1 MYLSESYLK
10 SKAKAKSLN
19 VGPMEPH
26 IHANLKFVC
35 TTFVHFHVNVVC
47 EGVWKLLSIIV
58 GHKISPPTWILFCI
72 WITIF
77 FFFFFNFN
85 IDVKFYPTDWELMG
99 YRTRIGNK
107 KKKRRSFLW
116 SNTVPYL
123 SCQSQIPL
131 RCLIVMV
138 LPISGLMA
146 WNVWNTKTS
155 WVWSSGQSKKKK
167 AWNDVT
173 VTGKLW
179 KEIAFL
185 WRCQYSSLAHYHYNS

>member
-1 MYLSESYLK
+1 MHNFCSTFMSMLYVRESGNCCQSLSVRRPLHKPGFY
-10 SKAKAKSLN
+10 
-19 VGPMEPH
+19 
-26 IHANLKFVC
+26 FV
-35 TTFVHFHVNVVC
+35 F
-47 EGVWKLLSIIV
+47 ELL
-58 GHKISPPTWILFCI
+58 
-72 WITIF
+72 F

-167 AWNDVT
+167 GLKWCHGDRQIMKRDCISLKMSVFFFGTLPLQLITCIKMYRWWNLLLNVR
-173 VTGKLW
+173 
-179 KEIAFL
+179 EIIKIL
-185 WRCQYSSLAHYHYNS
+185 RKRW

>member
-35 TTFVHFHVNVVC
+35 TTFVQLSCQCCMWGSLEIVVNHC
-47 EGVWKLLSIIV
+47 RSQDLS
-58 GHKISPPTWILFCI
+58 TNLDFILYLNYY
-72 WITIF
+72 F